1 MASAAP
7 SAASAIARIAMG
19 YTNTNNLKAALSSRP
34 NPMSFEPRTVKAE
47 LRLAAKQLL
56 ERGLYQSAKWASEQ
70 AAGIGTV
77 GVPPHAPSPALE
89 DEPIAD
95 ELEEDKFLMARSYF
109 ELKEFKRAGH
119 ALKGCRSQKCTFLR
133 GYALYLAGEKRKE
146 EEVAELTAAAQT
158 KSDVVNGELA
168 ALSAE
173 LGEAHKLNQLDG
185 FNLYLYGVVLKE
197 SEHKAQARDVLVA
210 SIDAYPWN
218 WSAWLELA
226 ALCPDRQTAELLAG
240 AGSKP
245 EYMKD
250 MFLAHV
256 ALEFQNSEESLAL
269 YESLQQLFPLSN
281 YLLAQTAIAKYN
293 QREFDEAQEEF
304 EELVKREPC
313 RLDGMDIYS
322 NILYVKESRAPL
334 SFLAHTATQLDKY
347 RPETCCI
354 VGNYYSLRGQ
364 HEKAVIYF
372 QRALRLNRNY
382 LSAWT
387 LMGHEYVEM
396 KNTPAAIHAYRTAVD
411 INARDYRA
419 WYGLGQTYELLHM
432 PFYALYYY
440 RKATTL
446 RPYDARMWCAM
457 ADCYEKM
464 QRWHEAIKCYERA
477 ECHSDREGI
486 ALSKLARLYCKQ
498 LNMAD
503 KAAFYYKRNL
513 DKRDAEELD
522 GQETV
527 EALLFLANFH
537 RARGD
542 LKAAEAYCS
551 RLLDY
556 AGPEKEEAKALL
568 RDMRSEQ
575 GQRRGLSAKFSP

>member
-1 MASAAP
+1 MGRASQPVPA
-7 SAASAIARIAMG
+7 
-19 YTNTNNLKAALSSRP
+19 
-34 NPMSFEPRTVKAE
+34 EPPE
-47 LRLAAKQLL
+47 
-56 ERGLYQSAKWASEQ
+56 
-70 AAGIGTV
+70 
-77 GVPPHAPSPALE
+77 
-89 DEPIAD
+89 
-95 ELEEDKFLMARSYF
+95 
-109 ELKEFKRAGH
+109 RAG
-119 ALKGCRSQKCTFLR
+119 
-133 GYALYLAGEKRKE
+133 GEKRKE

-218 WSAWLELA
+218 WRSCW
-226 ALCPDRQTAELLAG
+226 RG
-240 AGSKP
+240 GSKP

-304 EELVKREPC
+304 EEL
-313 RLDGMDIYS
+313 
-322 NILYVKESRAPL
+322 ESRAPL

-354 VGNYYSLRGQ
+354 VGNYYSLRASTRRR
-364 HEKAVIYF
+364 H
-372 QRALRLNRNY
+372 
-382 LSAWT
+382 
-387 LMGHEYVEM
+387 
-396 KNTPAAIHAYRTAVD
+396 HAYRTAVD

-419 WYGLGQTYELLHM
+419 W
-432 PFYALYYY
+432 
-440 RKATTL
+440 
-446 RPYDARMWCAM
+446 PYDARMWCAM

-527 EALLFLANFH
+527 EALLFSPTSTAP
-537 RARGD
+537 
-542 LKAAEAYCS
+542 AATS
-551 RLLDY
+551 RPPRPT
-556 AGPEKEEAKALL
+556 APPPRL
-568 RDMRSEQ
+568 RRPREGGGEGAAADMRSEQ